1 MKKLLTLIFLSI
13 LGTFASAQNCN
24 FTLNQLQSNLIECI
38 PQSPFTVSPYSIV
51 WDFGDGTTIP
61 SNGLIQH
68 TYVTA
73 GTYTIT
79 QTITDSTNG
88 STCVAIDSVTCN
100 FCVVNFMQDPNN
112 PAVFTFWTSVSP
124 GNFATWDFGDGV
136 MGVVGDTVTHT
147 YTTPGIYTVTMNED
161 NGATLVCTSTIT
173 VQYNPAINCNYTYV
187 QPSPTVNPTLF
198 NFTANV
204 ASSAGTVMW
213 DFGDNTGPVY
223 GYNVQK
229 SYGGPGSYYV
239 CMTYMNGPDTCQY
252 CSTIYVSSGSGNCQ
266 FIESADSANALLYT
280 FISGPPAGPN
290 SNFIWD
296 FGDGA
301 TGSGLFVTHQYAA
314 SGTYL
319 VCMTEA
325 DPSTGII
332 CTVCRPINVA
342 LGSGVNCNFNFS
354 VNPSNPNIIGFSAQA
369 AVNCTYMWNLGDGTT
384 FFGNNVTHYYT
395 TPGLYNVCLTV
406 SDGIS
411 SCTSCQMVGV
421 GSLQVCQA
429 NFAKVAV
436 GLNAYF
442 FDQSVLPSNPAPVV
456 LPMYDWSFGD
466 GANSSSQYPQ
476 HTYAFPGV
484 YNVCLTVTSSAC
496 VTTYCDTIY
505 VDSTINNPSSCN
517 AFFIFTQLSAYQMA
531 GVNLSSGF
539 NLAFTWDFGD
549 GSPVSTLPYPQH
561 FYTNTG
567 SYNVCLTVAD
577 PSGCTS
583 TYCDT
588 LTVDS
593 LGNIIYRGL
602 TGGFAL
608 NIYSPNQLTGVNN
621 IQTDIISGLYPN
633 PASSELTV
641 KLTQKFDRNV
651 SYKIIGIDGKTV
663 STGALLQ
670 IENRINISSI
680 ESGAYLLEL
689 TTSDGSRITKHF
701 VKQ

>member
-1 MKKLLTLIFLSI
+1 MT
-13 LGTFASAQNCN
+13 
-24 FTLNQLQSNLIECI
+24 
-38 PQSPFTVSPYSIV
+38 
-51 WDFGDGTTIP
+51 
-61 SNGLIQH
+61 
-68 TYVTA
+68 
-73 GTYTIT
+73 
-79 QTITDSTNG
+79 
-88 STCVAIDSVTCN
+88 SVT
-100 FCVVNFMQDPNN
+100 
-112 PAVFTFWTSVSP
+112 P

-147 YTTPGIYTVTMNED
+147 YTTPGTYTVTMNED
-161 NGATLVCTSTIT
+161 NGATLVCTSTLT
-173 VQYNPAINCNYTYV
+173 VQYNPASNCSYTYV
-187 QPSPTVNPTLF
+187 QPSPNVNPFLYDF
-198 NFTANV
+198 SASV

-213 DFGDNTGPVY
+213 DFGDNTGPVF
-223 GYNVQK
+223 GFNVQK
-229 SYGGPGSYYV
+229 GFSSPGTYYV

-252 CSTIYVSSGSGNCQ
+252 CSTIYVTTGSSNCQ
-266 FIESADSANALLYT
+266 FIESVDTSNALLYT
-280 FISGPPAGPN
+280 FISGPPIGIN

-296 FGDGA
+296 FGDGT
-301 TGSGLFVTHQYAA
+301 TGSGIFITHQYAA

-325 DPSTGII
+325 DPASGIL
-332 CTVCRPINVA
+332 CTVCRSINVA
-342 LGSGVNCNFNFS
+342 MGSGLNCNFTS
-354 VNPSNPNIIGFSAQA
+354 TVNASNPNIIGFTAQA
-369 AVNCTYMWNLGDGTT
+369 AINCTYFWNLGDGTT
-384 FFGNNVTHYYT
+384 FFGNNVGHYYT
-395 TPGLYNVCLTV
+395 NPGTYNVCLTV
-406 SDGIS
+406 SNGVT
-411 SCTSCQMVGV
+411 SCTSCQMVTV
-421 GSLQVCQA
+421 SSPQVCQA

-456 LPMYDWSFGD
+456 LPLYDWSFGD

-476 HTYAFPGV
+476 HTYATPGV
-484 YNVCLTVTSSAC
+484 YNVCLTVTSSSC

-539 NLAFTWDFGD
+539 NLTFAWDFGD
-549 GSPVSTLPYPQH
+549 GSPMSNQPYPQH
-561 FYTNTG
+561 FYTSTG
-567 SYNVCLTVAD
+567 SYNVCLNVAD
-577 PSGCTS
+577 NSGCTS

-593 LGNIIYRGL
+593 LGNITYRGL
-602 TGGFAL
+602 TGGFSL
-608 NIYSPNQLTGVNN
+608 NVYSPNQLTGVNN

-651 SYKIIGIDGKTV
+651 SYKIIGIDGKTIT
-663 STGALLQ
+663 TGALSQL
-670 IENRINISSI
+670 ENRINISSI